1 MAAAQWPPNSCASI
15 AWLCNWFW
23 HQPTADSDSMNWN
36 FAPLRPE
43 NSDSNVINFSL
54 CARCTAGQK
63 DPGRPAQAPAGRRE
77 GTSGRQGAG
86 CWAGLGPRRPA
97 AEPRRAATPR
107 ATRPSTKREEHVRNN
122 FNLHGLLVAPAGSL
136 IGANDVG
143 DVARERPL
151 SDNVGDSSALS
162 SSDMLVVDLLKDSP
176 PPIPPPPLRTQRERA
191 VATGV

>member
-1 MAAAQWPPNSCASI
+1 M
-15 AWLCNWFW
+15 
-23 HQPTADSDSMNWN
+23 
-36 FAPLRPE
+36 
-43 NSDSNVINFSL
+43 INFSL
-54 CARCTAGQK
+54 LRALHSRAEGPGAPSAGSGRA
-63 DPGRPAQAPAGRRE
+63 PGGNQRQAGRRV
-77 GTSGRQGAG
+77 
-86 CWAGLGPRRPA
+86 LGGVRPASPA

-162 SSDMLVVDLLKDSP
+162 SSDML
-176 PPIPPPPLRTQRERA
+176 
-191 VATGV
+191 